1 MRWTS
6 AALVTHVR
14 HAAACI
20 TRGLLPMCRSSGRDG
35 ASRDEK
41 EVLRRQKEEQ
51 HRLKMQLEDLV
62 ASLKASSTLI
72 YSNLRD
78 QNQVG
83 FQTGPVIPIY
93 W

>member
-1 MRWTS
+1 
-6 AALVTHVR
+6 
-14 HAAACI
+14 
-20 TRGLLPMCRSSGRDG
+20 MCRSSGRDG